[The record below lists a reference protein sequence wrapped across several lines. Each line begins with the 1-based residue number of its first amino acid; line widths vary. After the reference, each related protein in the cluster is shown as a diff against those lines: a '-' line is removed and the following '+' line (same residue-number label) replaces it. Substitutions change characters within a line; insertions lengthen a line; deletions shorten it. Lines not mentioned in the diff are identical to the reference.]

1 MRSAVRE
8 TGFALALLLWMI
20 AGMSL
25 AVTAVIHLA
34 RTDLGFAELRI
45 REAQVDAAARGAA
58 LMAVRDFLNDRTPE
72 SGREEQVE
80 TNRRQFDY
88 QMSGEVGV
96 TALLLKPSGF
106 LSLNGAGHEQLVEFF
121 LLVGGASEELAGI
134 LADEVIA
141 YRGQSSAVS
150 FEMMYFEGFTQRE
163 ELLTLPSMTREVYD
177 KIKVFV
183 QPFTKASFI
192 LANAPKRLR
201 QLFPES
207 DDQEAAGFVGRES
220 ATSPSEESA
229 EASAGRNSGLLTF
242 DSMYSRDSNGNAS
255 VLAVETAVSFDSD
268 TFRSQI
274 WVDQDRLRVLRV
286 FPVERVI
293 H

>member
-1 MRSAVRE
+1 MRSAERE

-58 LMAVRDFLNDRTPE
+58 LMAVQGFLNDRAPE

-80 TNRRQFDY
+80 TNRRQFNY
-88 QMSGEVGV
+88 QMSGDISV
-96 TALLLKPSGF
+96 TAILLKPSGF
-106 LSLNGAGHEQLVEFF
+106 LSLNGADREQLVEFF
-121 LLVGGASEELAGI
+121 LLVGGASEELAEI

-177 KIKVFV
+177 KIKGFV

-207 DDQEAAGFVGRES
+207 DDQELAGFAGQGPE
-220 ATSPSEESA
+220 TPPTEESA
-229 EASAGRNSGLLTF
+229 AASANSNAGLITF
-242 DSMYSRDSNGNAS
+242 DSMYRDRSEGAS
-255 VLAVETAVSFDSD
+255 VFAVETEVTFDSD
-268 TFRSQI
+268 IFRSQI
-274 WVDQDRLRVLRV
+274 WVDQQPLRVLRV

>member
-1 MRSAVRE
+1 MNSAVRE

-58 LMAVRDFLNDRTPE
+58 LMAVRDFLNDRAPE
-72 SGREEQVE
+72 SGLEEQVE
-80 TNRRQFDY
+80 TDRPQFDY
-88 QMSGEVGV
+88 QMSGDVRIAAV
-96 TALLLKPSGF
+96 LLQPSGF
-106 LSLNGAGHEQLVEFF
+106 FSLNGAGHQQLAELFR
-121 LLVGGASEELAGI
+121 LVGGASDELAEI

-163 ELLTLPSMTREVYD
+163 ELLTLPSMTREIYD
-177 KIKVFV
+177 KIKAFV
-183 QPFTKASFI
+183 QPFTQATFI
-192 LANAPKRLR
+192 MANAPERLR

-207 DDQEAAGFVGRES
+207 DIQELAGF
-220 ATSPSEESA
+220 
-229 EASAGRNSGLLTF
+229 AGRGPETPAREQSTRASTSKNSGLITF
-242 DSMYSRDSNGNAS
+242 DSMYSGGSNGSTS
-255 VLAVETAVSFDSD
+255 VLAVETEVSFDSD

>member
-58 LMAVRDFLNDRTPE
+58 LMAVQDFLNDRAPE
-72 SGREEQVE
+72 SGLEEQVE
-80 TNRRQFDY
+80 TSRRQFDY
-88 QMSGEVGV
+88 QMTGDVGV

-121 LLVGGASEELAGI
+121 LLVGGASEALAEI

-141 YRGQSSAVS
+141 YRGQSSAAS

-192 LANAPKRLR
+192 LANAPERLR
-201 QLFPES
+201 QLFPEA
-207 DDQEAAGFVGRES
+207 DDQEEAGFTERGPEGPQR
-220 ATSPSEESA
+220 EESMT
-229 EASAGRNSGLLTF
+229 ASANRNSGLITF
-242 DSMYSRDSNGNAS
+242 DSMYSDTGDGAS
-255 VLAVETAVSFDSD
+255 VLAVETEVTFDSD

-274 WVDQDRLRVLRV
+274 WVDQQRLRVLRV
-286 FPVERVI
+286 FPVERII

>member
-1 MRSAVRE
+1 MRRAARE
-8 TGFALALLLWMI
+8 MGFALALLLWMI

-58 LMAVRDFLNDRTPE
+58 LMAVQDFLNDRAPQLE
-72 SGREEQVE
+72 GGEQVE
-80 TNRRQFDY
+80 SNRRQFDY
-88 QMSGEVGV
+88 QLSGGAGV
-96 TALLLKPSGF
+96 TAIILKPSGF
-106 LSLNGAGHEQLVEFF
+106 FSLNGAGHGQLLELFHS
-121 LLVGGASEELAGI
+121 VGGASDELAEI

-163 ELLTLPSMTREVYD
+163 ELLALPSMTREVYD

-192 LANAPKRLR
+192 LANAPTRLR

-207 DDQEAAGFVGRES
+207 EDQEETGF
-220 ATSPSEESA
+220 A
-229 EASAGRNSGLLTF
+229 ERGPETPTEGVSLTASAGGNSGLITF
-242 DSMYSRDSNGNAS
+242 DSMYSDSSDGAS
-255 VLAVETAVSFDSD
+255 VLAVETEVTFDTD

-274 WVDQDRLRVLRV
+274 WVDQQRLQVLRV
-286 FPVERVI
+286 FPVERII